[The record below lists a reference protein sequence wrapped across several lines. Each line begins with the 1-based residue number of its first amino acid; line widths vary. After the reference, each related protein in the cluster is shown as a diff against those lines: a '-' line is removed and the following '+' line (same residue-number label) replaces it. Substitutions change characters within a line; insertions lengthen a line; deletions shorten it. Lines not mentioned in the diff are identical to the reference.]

1 MKKMRTYRS
10 SVTIEE
16 LWCKV
21 VSEACPYS
29 REIVYADRPSESE
42 EDDERVF
49 QDAIT
54 EWNMKYKNRG
64 LIARPTKLYYY
75 KTVERFVR
83 DGKYAG
89 K

>member
-1 MKKMRTYRS
+1 MRIYRTFI
-10 SVTIEE
+10 TIEE
-16 LWCKV
+16 LWCRI
-21 VSEACPYS
+21 VSEDCPYS
-29 REIVYADRPSESE
+29 REIVYADTPSESE

-54 EWNMKYKNRG
+54 KWNMEYKNGG
-64 LIARPTKLYYY
+64 LVAKPTKLYYY

-83 DGKYAG
+83 DGRYDG